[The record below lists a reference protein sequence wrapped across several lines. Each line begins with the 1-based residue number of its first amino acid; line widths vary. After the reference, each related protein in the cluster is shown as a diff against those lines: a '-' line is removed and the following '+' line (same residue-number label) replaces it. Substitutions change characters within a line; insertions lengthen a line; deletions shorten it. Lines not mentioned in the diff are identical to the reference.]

1 MKNNIF
7 KDFQKKGYAVFR
19 NFFDKEEIEKLIK
32 ASKDLDENNL
42 GLALHNNKKYW
53 DIICDK
59 KILEVVKSLSNDAK
73 VFYLYN
79 SNTKISSRN
88 SNMGPNYL
96 WHRDSTCRTFGVG
109 PDWDNDEIYNVMR
122 VAIYLSADTN
132 SGLNVIPESHKKKYN
147 ISGILNL
154 LNTKLK
160 NINFKPI
167 KIFRL
172 FLQKF
177 IGINVRTNPGD
188 MVVFLANLLHSPI
201 PTTKDRIALF
211 LAYGPDN
218 KHSKNY
224 VNYYMKHRQGW
235 QFKDENIQKEFFE
248 FTKESVYFPIPEK
261 KEEIEGLTIPVRKAL
276 GTRKRYS

>member
-109 PDWDNDEIYNVMR
+109 P
-122 VAIYLSADTN
+122 
-132 SGLNVIPESHKKKYN
+132 GL
-147 ISGILNL
+147 G
-154 LNTKLK
+154 
-160 NINFKPI
+160 
-167 KIFRL
+167 
-172 FLQKF
+172 
-177 IGINVRTNPGD
+177 
-188 MVVFLANLLHSPI
+188 
-201 PTTKDRIALF
+201 
-211 LAYGPDN
+211 
-218 KHSKNY
+218 
-224 VNYYMKHRQGW
+224 
-235 QFKDENIQKEFFE
+235 
-248 FTKESVYFPIPEK
+248 
-261 KEEIEGLTIPVRKAL
+261 
-276 GTRKRYS
+276 